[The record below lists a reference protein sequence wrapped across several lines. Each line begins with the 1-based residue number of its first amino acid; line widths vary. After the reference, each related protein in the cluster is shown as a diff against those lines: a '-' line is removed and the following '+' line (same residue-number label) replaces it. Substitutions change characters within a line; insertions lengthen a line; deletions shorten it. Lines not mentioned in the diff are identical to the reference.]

1 MFRKFSTASKPV
13 YSVKEYINQSKEH
26 INRELDMQSYAIKV
40 ITGMMMSGFAAMYL
54 HVDKRFEQVDKR
66 FEQVDKRFEQVDKRF
81 EQVDKRFEQVDKRF
95 EHLESEVK
103 EIKNT
108 LNDILLAVKKD

>member
-81 EQVDKRFEQVDKRF
+81 E
-95 EHLESEVK
+95 HLESEVK

>member
-1 MFRKFSTASKPV
+1 MFRKFSTASKPI

-26 INRELDMQSYAIKV
+26 VNRELDMQSYAIKV

-54 HVDKRFEQVDKR
+54 
-66 FEQVDKRFEQVDKRF
+66 
-81 EQVDKRFEQVDKRF
+81 QVDKRFEQVDKRF

-103 EIKNT
+103 DIKKEVKEIKST
-108 LNDILLAVKKD
+108 LNDILLAVTPSKKD

>member
-1 MFRKFSTASKPV
+1 MFRKFSTASKPI

-26 INRELDMQSYAIKV
+26 VNRELDMQSYAIKV

-81 EQVDKRFEQVDKRF
+81 E
-95 EHLESEVK
+95 HLESEVK
-103 EIKNT
+103 DIKKEVKEIKST
-108 LNDILLAVKKD
+108 LNDILLAVTPSKKD

>member
-1 MFRKFSTASKPV
+1 MFTRGVK
-13 YSVKEYINQSKEH
+13 YSVKEYQQLYINQA
-26 INRELDMQSYAIKV
+26 NRELDMQSYAIKV

-81 EQVDKRFEQVDKRF
+81 E
-95 EHLESEVK
+95 HLENEVK
-103 EIKNT
+103 EIKGT